1 MTEFFRN
8 LSMQALSKTDDSI
21 LLSFNAIEELPPNI
35 NMLLK
40 YKIDYLNEEKMKKG
54 IEIDKILNKNNIDI
68 EKTTCKFTEEDI
80 INSTEKKIKKIDF
93 PTDASHLTKLQTA
106 KEIENKTKEKEI
118 KYLETQF
125 NWKFD

>member
-1 MTEFFRN
+1 MGGDAELSKNAMIEFFRN

-21 LLSFNAIEELPPNI
+21 LLSFNAIEELPTNI

-68 EKTTCKFTEEDI
+68 EKTTCKFKEEDI
-80 INSTEKKIKKIDF
+80 INSTEKKKKNRF
-93 PTDASHLTKLQTA
+93 S
-106 KEIENKTKEKEI
+106 N
-118 KYLETQF
+118 
-125 NWKFD
+125 